1 MLKRWLI
8 LLLILCLLPV
18 TALAEDAA
26 STPRP
31 IVPLTEDQIPE
42 TPEGVHYYLLLCSD
56 SNVSSYKYP
65 SNTDGIMLVAL
76 DTRAN
81 RIMLIS
87 IVRDLLVLRPDGQPG
102 RINGIGHRFSLE
114 DTCRIISTHFGIRVD
129 KYLLVNW
136 SGVADIIDT
145 LGGVEVTLTN
155 GEAIRLKDKL
165 IYRADWATPELDG
178 GGTYRLRGRAAVA
191 YMRIRSERP
200 VGGEYYDYRRT
211 TRARNVV
218 ASLVE
223 GLRNITW
230 KEALQLAT
238 HDIWE
243 SIAATNLTMADLM
256 AAAGY
261 AFQLRSAPID
271 QLRLPI
277 DGTSEE
283 LIYLAMSTQQI
294 DYEPNREALQQFLR
308 GGYTIRED
316 EDEGWD

>member
-1 MLKRWLI
+1 M
-8 LLLILCLLPV
+8 
-18 TALAEDAA
+18 
-26 STPRP
+26 
-31 IVPLTEDQIPE
+31 
-42 TPEGVHYYLLLCSD
+42 G
-56 SNVSSYKYP
+56 
-65 SNTDGIMLVAL
+65 
-76 DTRAN
+76 
-81 RIMLIS
+81 
-87 IVRDLLVLRPDGQPG
+87 
-102 RINGIGHRFSLE
+102 
-114 DTCRIISTHFGIRVD
+114 
-129 KYLLVNW
+129 
-136 SGVADIIDT
+136 
-145 LGGVEVTLTN
+145 
-155 GEAIRLKDKL
+155 
-165 IYRADWATPELDG
+165 
-178 GGTYRLRGRAAVA
+178 
-191 YMRIRSERP
+191 
-200 VGGEYYDYRRT
+200 
-211 TRARNVV
+211 
-218 ASLVE
+218 VE

-316 EDEGWD
+316 ADEGWD